1 MSDRYL
7 LFRLLVA
14 SLSLLLPTGSW
25 AQGAPAWQWVQQG
38 TSAVASGGRSVAVA
52 ASGNVFVTGYF
63 THTLTLG
70 TTTLTTDSTDAF
82 VAKYTASGQVLWA
95 QKLGSSGQGVG
106 YQIVADA
113 SDNCYV
119 AGVFRGTVPVGA
131 TTLTSQSDG
140 DEFLLKYSAQGT
152 PLWGQRFSDIAP
164 NYHNYQ
170 WGGISF
176 PLSLNRSL
184 HLTLD
189 AQGNLYT
196 ASSFRNTITR
206 GAVSF
211 TAQGAGDALIVKYN
225 SQGQVQWARQG
236 GGTGY
241 DYAADVAVDATG
253 NVYVVGGYN
262 AAATFGSVVLPSL
275 NSGVVNNYN
284 TYLLKYDAQGTLLWG
299 KATVPASFQD
309 YALLTAVGVDASGNV
324 YVLGDFSPNLTL
336 GNITLSLPQA
346 SSAHVFLAKYDAQGS
361 VLWAKMA
368 GSLPPNTV
376 LVSNGYDLA
385 VQADGTAT
393 ITGVYSSSMTFDQLT
408 LGTPGGF
415 NQAYVARYTP
425 QGTVAWAGRAG
436 TYMGVPAGGN
446 VARGYSVS
454 SDGQGVAYVTGDFG
468 GQSDFGPFVL
478 TNSTVMESNLFVGKI
493 GATALA
499 SRRVEA
505 RVPLAVYPTPATGES
520 VTISLGQVTSE
531 PLDLRVVD
539 AVGRLV
545 QHQTMGV
552 GSSQYTLP
560 TQGLRAGLYWVQV
573 LGATS
578 QRTGTLVIP

>member
-14 SLSLLLPTGSW
+14 SLSLLLTTGSW

-82 VAKYTASGQVLWA
+82 LAKYTASGQVLWA

-106 YQIVADA
+106 YQLVADA

-152 PLWGQRFSDIAP
+152 PLWGQRFSDAAP

-206 GAVSF
+206 GAASF

-225 SQGQVQWARQG
+225 
-236 GGTGY
+236 
-241 DYAADVAVDATG
+241 
-253 NVYVVGGYN
+253 
-262 AAATFGSVVLPSL
+262 P
-275 NSGVVNNYN
+275 
-284 TYLLKYDAQGTLLWG
+284 
-299 KATVPASFQD
+299 
-309 YALLTAVGVDASGNV
+309 
-324 YVLGDFSPNLTL
+324 
-336 GNITLSLPQA
+336 
-346 SSAHVFLAKYDAQGS
+346 
-361 VLWAKMA
+361 
-368 GSLPPNTV
+368 
-376 LVSNGYDLA
+376 
-385 VQADGTAT
+385 
-393 ITGVYSSSMTFDQLT
+393 
-408 LGTPGGF
+408 
-415 NQAYVARYTP
+415 
-425 QGTVAWAGRAG
+425 
-436 TYMGVPAGGN
+436 
-446 VARGYSVS
+446 
-454 SDGQGVAYVTGDFG
+454 
-468 GQSDFGPFVL
+468 
-478 TNSTVMESNLFVGKI
+478 
-493 GATALA
+493 
-499 SRRVEA
+499 
-505 RVPLAVYPTPATGES
+505 
-520 VTISLGQVTSE
+520 
-531 PLDLRVVD
+531 
-539 AVGRLV
+539 
-545 QHQTMGV
+545 
-552 GSSQYTLP
+552 
-560 TQGLRAGLYWVQV
+560 
-573 LGATS
+573 
-578 QRTGTLVIP
+578 

>member
-14 SLSLLLPTGSW
+14 SLSLLLPIGSW
-25 AQGAPAWQWVQQG
+25 AQGAPAWAWVQQG
-38 TSAVASGGRSVAVA
+38 TSTVASGGRNVAVA

-95 QKLGSSGQGVG
+95 KKLGSSGQGVG

-152 PLWGQRFSDIAP
+152 PLWGQRFSDMAP
-164 NYHNYQ
+164 NYHSYQ

-184 HLTLD
+184 HLSLD
-189 AQGNLYT
+189 ALGNLYT
-196 ASSFRNTITR
+196 AGSFRSTITR
-206 GAVSF
+206 GAASF
-211 TAQGAGDALIVKYN
+211 TAQGAGDALLVKYN
-225 SQGQVQWARQG
+225 PQGQVQWARQG
-236 GGTGY
+236 GGAGY
-241 DYAADVAVDATG
+241 DYAADVAIDATG

-262 AAATFGSVVLPSL
+262 AAATFGSMVLPSL

-299 KATVPASFQD
+299 KATVPASSQD

-324 YVLGDFSPNLTL
+324 YVLGDFTPNLTL
-336 GNITLSLPQA
+336 GSFTLSLPQA
-346 SSAHVFLAKYDAQGS
+346 SSAHVFLAKYDALGT
-361 VLWAKMA
+361 VLWAQMA
-368 GSLPPNTV
+368 GSTPPNTV

-393 ITGVYSSSMTFDQLT
+393 ITGVYSSSMTFGQLT

-436 TYMGVPAGGN
+436 TYMGGLMGGN
-446 VARGYSVS
+446 VARGYGVS
-454 SDGQGVAYVTGDFG
+454 SDAQGVAYVTGDFG

-478 TNSTVMESNLFVGKI
+478 TNSTPSESNLFVGKI

-499 SRRVEA
+499 GRLA
-505 RVPLAVYPTPATGES
+505 AATAPLAVYPSPATGQS
-520 VTISLGQVTSE
+520 VTISFGQATSE
-531 PLDLRVVD
+531 PVELRVVD
-539 AVGRLV
+539 AVGRLAA
-545 QHQTMGV
+545 HQRLAA

-560 TQGLRAGLYWVQV
+560 IYGLRAGLYWVQA